1 MSMWR
6 KSFCI
11 PIIIDKLLGDINGK
25 ISKWSILF
33 AFYYILCKHITYFAE
48 VIKAKVKTHS
58 DILWLIWRYK
68 YKFEQ
73 EWTLPMHPV
82 SSSIFSMGS
91 CFSIFSFSVVLCR
104 SLFVL
109 QLGIVLSSLRLQI
122 TPMVSS
128 NFLIKVIYIY
138 TYNVAIQIA
147 ITGKLFFFFL
157 FFLY

>member
-58 DILWLIWRYK
+58 DILWLIWRYR

-82 SSSIFSMGS
+82 SPSIFSMGS

-104 SLFVL
+104 SYIWMGNWFERGDWNINSSITSLNRHH
-109 QLGIVLSSLRLQI
+109 LSSQI
-122 TPMVSS
+122 
-128 NFLIKVIYIY
+128 L
-138 TYNVAIQIA
+138 A
-147 ITGKLFFFFL
+147 L
-157 FFLY
+157 

>member
-25 ISKWSILF
+25 ISKWAILF
-33 AFYYILCKHITYFAE
+33 AWFYYILCKHITYFAE

-58 DILWLIWRYK
+58 DIPWLIWRYK

-82 SSSIFSMGS
+82 SPSIFSMGS

-122 TPMVSS
+122 TPIVSS
-128 NFLIKVIYIY
+128 SFLIKGIYIL
-138 TYNVAIQIA
+138 TM
-147 ITGKLFFFFL
+147 
-157 FFLY
+157 